1 MSVGKKIKKI
11 RENKGLTQSELAN
24 KCGIL
29 YQTIGK
35 YERDVLNP
43 KIETI
48 KKIAKALGVDYIEL
62 LDTVPHEL
70 LTIKKLE
77 KALDKACEQLENLSY
92 ATGLGQVG
100 RNFKEWKEWCLKDE

>member
-77 KALDKACEQLENLSY
+77 KALDKACEELEKWDIKNFDNI
-92 ATGLGQVG
+92 QVT
-100 RNFKEWKEWCLKDE
+100 KEDWKEWCLKDE